1 MPQFL
6 EVFIKSLAS
15 SWLAMILMTSII
27 SRKYPYKLKTQL
39 STPKQSSFPERALM
53 DVSDLTSMRVLS
65 GKLKFHGKLETPSDW
80 VTKYYKEKFIQALK
94 EQVLYYGLQAFFTMP
109 NADRMTKNLI
119 LNYHLF

>member
-27 SRKYPYKLKTQL
+27 SRKYLSKLKTQL
-39 STPKQSSFPERALM
+39 STPKQSSFPERTLM
-53 DVSDLTSMRVLS
+53 DVRSDTS
-65 GKLKFHGKLETPSDW
+65 KIKFHGKLETPSDW